1 VSEIIIECDTPS
13 LSANSNLLRSS
24 QHWRLGHQSSRQSRM
39 LYPWFASEIE
49 NWYDDTVRD
58 RGRDWQSVRSWK
70 HIHYSCGIQA
80 VGNLS
85 LGRRLLPDTYLSS
98 SLFWQWWVLRA
109 SVASR
114 LIQGFPQ
121 PPFHGGSDLRL
132 CQAPRTR
139 RSLVFSLTLY
149 RYVLLM
155 RCLSPAVLF
164 LENLPIGQ
172 SVCLD
177 SLFRR
182 NSCVFGNK
190 KTHDRL
196 PVPLLPL
203 PFVPACQRR
212 WRHSVARGSHGSVWR
227 ESWLPVFAAL
237 PSHPDGITPGTLIL
251 YLSCLLHSINLFD
264 RPSLWPIKL
273 WGWLPRGGSWR

>member
-1 VSEIIIECDTPS
+1 MGP
-13 LSANSNLLRSS
+13 
-24 QHWRLGHQSSRQSRM
+24 
-39 LYPWFASEIE
+39 
-49 NWYDDTVRD
+49 
-58 RGRDWQSVRSWK
+58 
-70 HIHYSCGIQA
+70 
-80 VGNLS
+80 
-85 LGRRLLPDTYLSS
+85 RLLADTYLSS
-98 SLFWQWWVLRA
+98 SVLWQWWVLRA

-114 LIQGFPQ
+114 LIQGFPI
-121 PPFHGGSDLRL
+121 PNLLFTVAAISASAKLRG
-132 CQAPRTR
+132 PR

-164 LENLPIGQ
+164 LENLPTGQ

-203 PFVPACQRR
+203 PSVSACQRR

-251 YLSCLLHSINLFD
+251 YLSCLSHSINLFD
-264 RPSLWPIKL
+264 RPSL
-273 WGWLPRGGSWR
+273 